1 MLGRSILIGIYH
13 IHLIFRWYDI
23 NSGHYFRQSLIYT
36 KQSRKLHIVIAGVYF
51 VFNSSLGSSIA
62 SGAHDE
68 ISEYFNIPGESIE
81 MVLPTS
87 LYMAGFAI
95 GMSDIFSSQ

>member
-1 MLGRSILIGIYH
+1 
-13 IHLIFRWYDI
+13 
-23 NSGHYFRQSLIYT
+23 
-36 KQSRKLHIVIAGVYF
+36 

-68 ISEYFNIPGESIE
+68 ISEYFHIPSESIE

-95 GMSDIFSSQ
+95 GMSDEAQIYDPKKGQSK